1 MSLNAITRMY
11 DPKEQNP
18 VFFFVFNSEFPAHRT
33 VEKISES
40 KIKQIMT
47 ISK

>member
-18 VFFFVFNSEFPAHRT
+18 VFFFLFLT
-33 VEKISES
+33 VNFQHIEQLNK
-40 KIKQIMT
+40 
-47 ISK
+47 